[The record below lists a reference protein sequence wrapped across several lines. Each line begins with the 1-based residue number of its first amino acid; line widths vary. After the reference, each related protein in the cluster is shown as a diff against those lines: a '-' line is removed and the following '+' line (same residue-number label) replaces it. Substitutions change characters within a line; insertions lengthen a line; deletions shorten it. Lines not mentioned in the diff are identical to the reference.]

1 MVLLAAPRRRY
12 VARSIEAHSHVSP
25 ARSLEGAV
33 VAGGAALRYLSP
45 PSLSSVGLLLP
56 LFIKDHSVFW
66 SQFTTAQPS
75 LARPA
80 APPPSQTRGDFTFR
94 VFSMV
99 APSMLLSPKHR
110 CHMDFEMSSLDA
122 RKAVCNFFQSIRNR
136 ARKCATSVH
145 DMRKVDR
152 LVVVAHLSLPFSRFP
167 LERQSSLQR
176 GS

>member
-1 MVLLAAPRRRY
+1 MWRGPLKPILTLVPLAR
-12 VARSIEAHSHVSP
+12 ARPLEA
-25 ARSLEGAV
+25 GAV
-33 VAGGAALRYLSP
+33 GGAARSFAISFAP
-45 PSLSSVGLLLP
+45 FSSVGLLLP

-94 VFSMV
+94 VFSMA

-110 CHMDFEMSSLDA
+110 CHMDFEMSSLNA
-122 RKAVCNFFQSIRNR
+122 RKAVFNFFQSIRNR
-136 ARKCATSVH
+136 ARKCATLVH

-152 LVVVAHLSLPFSRFP
+152 LVVVAHLPSL
-167 LERQSSLQR
+167 LSL
-176 GS
+176 ST